1 MQLKSLAVLS
11 MSALVLAACGN
22 NAAKEDTKSSDSNN
36 SNTNT
41 TKQVIALDDIKTS
54 PNEAVKK
61 AQDTY
66 KGQDLKEISFEKSNG
81 DWTYKIAQQKTGEE
95 SEVIIA
101 DKDKKII
108 NKSTEKEDSVDKN
121 DNFKYS
127 DAIDYKKA
135 IKKGQKEFDG
145 DIKEWSLDKDDGKLV
160 YNMDLKK
167 GNTKHEITVDAKS
180 GEVLKNEED
189 N

>member
-1 MQLKSLAVLS
+1 MKFKSLAVLS
-11 MSALVLAACGN
+11 MGALVLAACGN
-22 NAAKEDTKSSDSNN
+22 DAAKEDTKSSDSSN
-36 SNTNT
+36 SNSNT
-41 TKQVIALDDIKTS
+41 TKQVIALNDIKTS
-54 PNEAVKK
+54 PKEAVKK

-66 KGQDLKEISFEKSNG
+66 KGQELKEIAFEKTNG

-101 DKDKKII
+101 DKDKKIV
-108 NKSTEKEDSVDKN
+108 NKSTEKEDSVDKS

-127 DAIDYKKA
+127 DAIDYKEA

-167 GNTKHEITVDAKS
+167 DNTKHEITIDAKS
-180 GEVLKNEED
+180 GKVLKNEED

>member
-1 MQLKSLAVLS
+1 MKFKSLAVLS
-11 MSALVLAACGN
+11 MGALVLAACGN
-22 NAAKEDTKSSDSNN
+22 DATKEDTKSSDSSN
-36 SNTNT
+36 SNSNT
-41 TKQVIALDDIKTS
+41 TKQVIALNDIQTS
-54 PNEAVKK
+54 PKDAVKK

-66 KGQDLKEISFEKSNG
+66 KGQELKEIAFEKTNG

-101 DKDKKII
+101 DKDKKIV
-108 NKSTEKEDSVDKN
+108 NKSTEKEDSIDKS

-167 GNTKHEITVDAKS
+167 GKTKHEITIDAKS
-180 GEVLKNEED
+180 GKVLKNEED